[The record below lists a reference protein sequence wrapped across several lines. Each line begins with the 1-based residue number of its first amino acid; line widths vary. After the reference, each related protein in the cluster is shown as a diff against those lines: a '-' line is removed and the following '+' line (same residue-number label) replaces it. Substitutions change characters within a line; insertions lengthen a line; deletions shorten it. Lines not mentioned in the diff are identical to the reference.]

1 MRRPLTLFFTII
13 SLAALAIFAVLTLSY
28 GNHFDWLASKS
39 FWTVWLMTVIPV
51 CVSTAITVFFLIRFG
66 SSETFTVAPL
76 IICSAT
82 FEAVS
87 YGIGIRLITIIST
100 FFGEVPWYTWT
111 HELIAIIVYAV
122 VLFYFIFATNY
133 IIDHRNHIKNKVNYI
148 KSMVYQLNAAIPL
161 IQDEKLKNA
170 ISDLRDDIKYSD
182 PISNENVAYIEEVLS
197 STVTDIIQRA
207 NQGADLEACSLQI
220 QKAKSLILQRNA
232 EVKANK

>member
-1 MRRPLTLFFTII
+1 
-13 SLAALAIFAVLTLSY
+13 
-28 GNHFDWLASKS
+28 
-39 FWTVWLMTVIPV
+39 
-51 CVSTAITVFFLIRFG
+51 
-66 SSETFTVAPL
+66 
-76 IICSAT
+76 
-82 FEAVS
+82 
-87 YGIGIRLITIIST
+87 
-100 FFGEVPWYTWT
+100 
-111 HELIAIIVYAV
+111 
-122 VLFYFIFATNY
+122 
-133 IIDHRNHIKNKVNYI
+133 
-148 KSMVYQLNAAIPL
+148 MVYQLNAAIPL